1 MKDKSQKPKIL
12 IKEMFLDPEH
22 GISMVVKDAPKG
34 YAVKSVE
41 HGRGY
46 QRAKAKVTYELI

>member
-1 MKDKSQKPKIL
+1 
-12 IKEMFLDPEH
+12 MFLDPEH